1 MGIMEILSYI
11 FLGLSVLTYIF
22 ISIAMYNVAKKKE
35 DNKAWLAWIPIIQDY
50 VVIKYAN
57 GIPWVLLLYIPYFFT
72 TGLLASVISFII
84 GLYLVIMAV
93 RICKE
98 FNVDYTWLIVGL
110 FIPGVAA
117 ISYYKLYK
125 STIKSEVEVI

>member
-22 ISIAMYNVAKKKE
+22 ISIAMYNVAKKKGY
-35 DNKAWLAWIPIIQDY
+35 NKEWLAWIPIVQDY
-50 VVIKYAN
+50 VVIKYAK

-72 TGLLASVISFII
+72 TGLLASIISFII

>member
-110 FIPGVAA
+110 FISGVAA